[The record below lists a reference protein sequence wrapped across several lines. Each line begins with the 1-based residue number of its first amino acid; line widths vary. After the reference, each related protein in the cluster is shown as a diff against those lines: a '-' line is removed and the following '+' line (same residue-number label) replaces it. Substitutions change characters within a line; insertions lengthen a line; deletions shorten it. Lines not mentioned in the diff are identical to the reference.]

1 MNDSSHADAPAT
13 DAAPGAAAWDP
24 LGELSRSAYCG
35 DLRPENAGQTVTL
48 LGWVHGR
55 RDLGSLLF
63 VDLRDRAGL
72 CQVVFNQELAPEAHQ
87 KASHVRSEYVI
98 AVRGEVVRRAAD
110 TVNPAIAT
118 GEIEVLARE
127 VFVLNGA
134 RTPPFPLEGE
144 GPLAEDARLKY
155 RFVDLRRPRMQAN
168 LRLRHEVAFAIRRYF
183 ADRGF
188 LDVETPFLT
197 RSTPE
202 GARDYLVPSRVQ
214 PGSFYALPQSPQL
227 FKQILMIGGCDR
239 YFQIVR
245 CFRDEDLRAD
255 RQPEFTQIDVEM
267 SFPREETIY
276 DLVEG
281 MLAAAFTAAGER
293 VATPF
298 PRMSWDQAMVLYGSD
313 KPDLRLPPMLDARGF
328 FAPADLAQLK
338 LDPALPLFAIRIP
351 QVGVL
356 SRRERDE
363 LRPLAEGRRARFF
376 EDFARIAKA
385 FPQAA
390 AQITSAFAAQGGG
403 EGDLVVL
410 VGAPAPAGEPAYSA
424 MDLAAEAGAFRLALG
439 QRFAERHRLL
449 DPRDFRF
456 LWVTSFPMFEWDAG
470 ERRWAAAHHPFTS
483 PREEDW
489 PRLESAPGEVKA
501 RAYDVVLNG
510 TELGSGSIRI
520 HHPELQSRIFA
531 LLGMDEEEARRRF
544 GFFLEALRYGA
555 PPHGGIAL
563 GLDRLVMILAGESSI
578 REVIPFPKTARAVDL
593 MVEAPSPVS
602 AAQLRELGIRPL

>member
-1 MNDSSHADAPAT
+1 MNDTPTSPSADT
-13 DAAPGAAAWDP
+13 GAGAVAWEP
-24 LGELSRSAYCG
+24 LGGLTRTAYCG
-35 DLRPENAGQTVTL
+35 DLRTEHAGQTVTL

-72 CQVVFNQELAPEAHQ
+72 CQVVFNQELASGAHQ
-87 KASHVRSEYVI
+87 KASELRGEYVVG
-98 AVRGEVVRRAAD
+98 VRGEVVRRTPE

-118 GEIEVLARE
+118 GEVEVLGRE
-127 VFVLNGA
+127 VFILNGA

-144 GPLAEDARLKY
+144 GPLAEDARLKHRY
-155 RFVDLRRPRMQAN
+155 VDLRRPRMQAN

-183 ADRGF
+183 SEQGF
-188 LDVETPFLT
+188 LEIETPFLG

-267 SFPREETIY
+267 SFAREEAIY
-276 DLVEG
+276 ELVEG
-281 MLAAAFTAAGER
+281 MLAAAFAAAGER
-293 VATPF
+293 IALPF
-298 PRMSWDQAMVLYGSD
+298 PRLTWEQAMAAYGTD
-313 KPDLRLPPMLDARGF
+313 KPDLRLPPMRNAREYF
-328 FAPADLAQLK
+328 SPADLAQLR
-338 LDPALPLFAIRIP
+338 LDPALPLFALRIP
-351 QVGVL
+351 KVGAL

-376 EDFARIAKA
+376 EDFGRIAKA
-385 FPQAA
+385 FPHSTARLTA
-390 AQITSAFAAQGGG
+390 AFAADGGG
-403 EGDLVVL
+403 ESDLLAL
-410 VGAPAPAGEPAYSA
+410 VGAPDPGPGTVALAAHE
-424 MDLAAEAGAFRLALG
+424 LAAEAGGLRLALG
-439 QRFAERHRLL
+439 QRFAERHGQL
-449 DPRDFRF
+449 DPRDFRI
-456 LWVTSFPMFEWDAG
+456 LWVTSFPMFEWDG
-470 ERRWAAAHHPFTS
+470 TERRWAAAHHPFTS

-489 PRLESAPGEVKA
+489 GRLESAPGEVKA

-510 TELGSGSIRI
+510 TELGSGSIRV
-520 HHPELQSRIFA
+520 HQAELQARIFA
-531 LLGMDEEEARRRF
+531 LLGLDEAEARRRF
-544 GFFLEALRYGA
+544 GFFLEALRYGT

-563 GLDRLVMILAGESSI
+563 GLDRLVMILAGERSI
-578 REVIPFPKTARAVDL
+578 REVIAFPKTARAVDL
-593 MVEAPSPVS
+593 MTEAPSEVA
-602 AAQLRELGIRPL
+602 AAQLRELGIRTL